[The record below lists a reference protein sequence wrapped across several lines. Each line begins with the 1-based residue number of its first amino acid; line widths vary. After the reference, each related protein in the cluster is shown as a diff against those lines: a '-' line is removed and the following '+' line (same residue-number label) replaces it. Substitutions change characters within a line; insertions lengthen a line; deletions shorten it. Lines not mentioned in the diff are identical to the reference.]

1 MTTTHLICILGAE
14 STGKTTLAQALAG
27 HFDCPWVP
35 EYLRQF
41 CQTQGRTPE
50 RAEQAQV
57 IETQVRWESAALERA
72 RQQQA
77 RFVFCDTAPLL
88 TAIYSNYIFSDPS
101 LLPQGRSLHASY
113 ALTLLLAPD
122 IDWVADGLQ
131 RDGEHVR
138 APVHQFIERELTA
151 LALPFVQIGG
161 VGDSRLKAALEYI
174 HQTGSDSRASMVSCG
189 GVASVNESG
198 SQSVLP
204 YPSRFPDTC

>member
-1 MTTTHLICILGAE
+1 MTTTRLICILGAE
-14 STGKTTLAQALAG
+14 STGKTTLAQALAR

-50 RAEQAQV
+50 REEQAQV
-57 IETQVRWESAALERA
+57 IETQVRWESEALERA
-72 RQQQA
+72 HQQQA

-101 LLPQGRSLHASY
+101 LLPQGRALHASY

-138 APVHQFIERELTA
+138 APVHSFIEQELAA
-151 LALPFVQIGG
+151 LALPFARISGQGPQ
-161 VGDSRLKAALEYI
+161 RLAAALAAV
-174 HQTGSDSRASMVSCG
+174 QQLRSGQPASA
-189 GVASVNESG
+189 AS
-198 SQSVLP
+198 
-204 YPSRFPDTC
+204 F

>member
-1 MTTTHLICILGAE
+1 MRRNDKPQVAMTTARLICILGAE
-14 STGKTTLAQALAG
+14 STGKTTLAQALAR

-57 IETQVRWESAALERA
+57 IETQVRWESEATERA
-72 RQQQA
+72 HQQHSP
-77 RFVFCDTAPLL
+77 FVFCDTAPLL

-101 LLPQGRSLHASY
+101 LLPQGRALHASY

-138 APVHQFIERELTA
+138 APVHSFIEQELTA
-151 LALPFVQIGG
+151 LALPFARISGQGPQ
-161 VGDSRLKAALEYI
+161 RLAAAL
-174 HQTGSDSRASMVSCG
+174 
-189 GVASVNESG
+189 VAVQQCEA
-198 SQSVLP
+198 
-204 YPSRFPDTC
+204 

>member
-1 MTTTHLICILGAE
+1 MTTTRLICILGAE
-14 STGKTTLAQALAG
+14 STGKTTLAQALAR

-41 CQTQGRTPE
+41 CQTQGGTPE
-50 RAEQAQV
+50 REEQAQV
-57 IETQVRWESAALERA
+57 IETQVRWESEALERA
-72 RQQQA
+72 HQQQA

-101 LLPQGRSLHASY
+101 LLPQGRALHASY

-138 APVHQFIERELTA
+138 APVHRLIEQELAALGLPVARISGQGPQRLAAA
-151 LALPFVQIGG
+151 LAAVQQCE
-161 VGDSRLKAALEYI
+161 A
-174 HQTGSDSRASMVSCG
+174 
-189 GVASVNESG
+189 
-198 SQSVLP
+198 
-204 YPSRFPDTC
+204 